1 MTPPAVRGD
10 SSQRG
15 KYPTEVR
22 WQISGRARTP
32 SQAGRLSIC
41 ALNPHSLLPPN
52 TYFSEQLFLAW
63 WGKSTES
70 KIGGPETRIPF
81 LRKLLRATLLQLSWV
96 RPRMEERSKEESQA
110 APHPAPHLACL
121 PQPPLLLSLLA
132 KKKCGWRKKPPGDAQ
147 NTR

>member
-1 MTPPAVRGD
+1 MMTPPVRGD

-15 KYPTEVR
+15 KYPTEVT
-22 WQISGRARTP
+22 WQISGRAGTS

-41 ALNPHSLLPPN
+41 ALSPRSLLPPN

-63 WGKSTES
+63 WGKSTEN
-70 KIGGPETRIPF
+70 KIGGPEPRIPF
-81 LRKLLRATLLQLSWV
+81 LWKLPRAALLQLSWV
-96 RPRMEERSKEESQA
+96 RPRMEEQSKEESQA
-110 APHPAPHLACL
+110 APRPAPHLACS

-132 KKKCGWRKKPPGDAQ
+132 KKKCGWRKKLPGDAQ